1 MQIVITLNTIEEL
14 RWFLEYAKNIPAN
27 AEQEPKKAEQIP
39 EKTEPKQE
47 TASAPVMPA
56 LEPQMTSVSATT
68 GSTPAS
74 APAAT
79 AAAPWKA
86 VTRQE
91 VQTKAI
97 ALMDAG
103 KQTQLQALLM
113 KYNVPALPSIPED
126 QLAAFMADLEV
137 L

>member
-1 MQIVITLNTIEEL
+1 MQIVITLNSEKEL
-14 RWFLEYAKNIPAN
+14 IQFLENMKKMPV
-27 AEQEPKKAEQIP
+27 KAEQGMAIV
-39 EKTEPKQE
+39 T
-47 TASAPVMPA
+47 TPA
-56 LEPQMTSVSATT
+56 VVPAVAPQMTSAGATT
-68 GSTPAS
+68 GS
-74 APAAT
+74 APAP
-79 AAAPWKA
+79 APVKT
-86 VTRQE
+86 VSRQD

>member
-1 MQIVITLNTIEEL
+1 MQIVITLNSEKEL
-14 RWFLEYAKNIPAN
+14 IQFLENMKKMPA
-27 AEQEPKKAEQIP
+27 KAEQGMAIVTTP
-39 EKTEPKQE
+39 AVVPAVAPQT
-47 TASAPVMPA
+47 TSAG
-56 LEPQMTSVSATT
+56 ATT
-68 GSTPAS
+68 GSAPAPAPS
-74 APAAT
+74 APAP
-79 AAAPWKA
+79 APWEA
-86 VTRQE
+86 VTRQD

-113 KYNVPALPSIPED
+113 KYGVPALPSIPED

>member
-1 MQIVITLNTIEEL
+1 MQIVITLNSEEEL
-14 RWFLEYAKNIPAN
+14 IQFLENMKKMPA
-27 AEQEPKKAEQIP
+27 KAEQ
-39 EKTEPKQE
+39 KT
-47 TASAPVMPA
+47 AAAAPVAPA
-56 LEPQMTSVSATT
+56 IAPQMTSVSATT
-68 GSTPAS
+68 GSTPAPVPAAS
-74 APAAT
+74 APA
-79 AAAPWKA
+79 PWKT
-86 VTRQE
+86 VTRQD

-113 KYNVPALPSIPED
+113 KYKVPALPSIPED

>member
-1 MQIVITLNTIEEL
+1 MQIVITLNSEEEL
-14 RWFLEYAKNIPAN
+14 IQFLENMKKMPA
-27 AEQEPKKAEQIP
+27 KAEQ
-39 EKTEPKQE
+39 KTAAAAPV
-47 TASAPVMPA
+47 ASAIA
-56 LEPQMTSVSATT
+56 PQMTSVSATT
-68 GSTPAS
+68 GLTPAP
-74 APAAT
+74 APAPVKT
-79 AAAPWKA
+79 
-86 VTRQE
+86 VSRQD

>member
-1 MQIVITLNTIEEL
+1 MQIVITLNSEEEL
-14 RWFLEYAKNIPAN
+14 IQFLEMNMKKMPA
-27 AEQEPKKAEQIP
+27 KAEQGMTIV
-39 EKTEPKQE
+39 T
-47 TASAPVMPA
+47 TPA
-56 LEPQMTSVSATT
+56 VVPAVAPQMTSAGTTT
-68 GSTPAS
+68 GATPAPVPAAS
-74 APAAT
+74 APA
-79 AAAPWKA
+79 PWKT
-86 VTRQE
+86 VTRQD

-113 KYNVPALPSIPED
+113 KYKVPALPSIPED

>member
-1 MQIVITLNTIEEL
+1 MKINLEFTTFEEMEAFARQILGNPNRTQ
-14 RWFLEYAKNIPAN
+14 AAAPA
-27 AEQEPKKAEQIP
+27 P
-39 EKTEPKQE
+39 
-47 TASAPVMPA
+47 M
-56 LEPQMTSVSATT
+56 PQMTSAAATT
-68 GSTPAS
+68 GPVP
-74 APAAT
+74 APAAPVP
-79 AAAPWKA
+79 APAAPAPVKA
-86 VTRQE
+86 VSRQE

-103 KQTQLQALLM
+103 KQGQLQALLM

>member
-1 MQIVITLNTIEEL
+1 MQIVITLNSEEEL
-14 RWFLEYAKNIPAN
+14 IQFLENMKKMPA
-27 AEQEPKKAEQIP
+27 KAEQGMAIV
-39 EKTEPKQE
+39 T
-47 TASAPVMPA
+47 TPA
-56 LEPQMTSVSATT
+56 VVPAVAPQMTSAGATT
-68 GSTPAS
+68 GS
-74 APAAT
+74 APAP
-79 AAAPWKA
+79 APAPVKT
-86 VTRQE
+86 VSRQD

-113 KYNVPALPSIPED
+113 KYGVPALPSIPED